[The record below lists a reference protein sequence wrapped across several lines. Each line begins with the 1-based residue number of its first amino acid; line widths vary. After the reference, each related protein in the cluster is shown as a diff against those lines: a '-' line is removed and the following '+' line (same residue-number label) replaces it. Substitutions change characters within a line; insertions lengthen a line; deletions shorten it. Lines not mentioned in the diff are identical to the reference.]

1 MNVPGQTFISVP
13 VFQNERDGTLVVTY
27 GSQVLIYTTH
37 DSGESWQQADNL
49 ALNAQVEPGSPPAVS
64 EDGRGNMLLAAPG
77 QSGLLSFSSNSKTV
91 ERLNAPSLPAGVVK
105 LSFVNGDLGW
115 AQVQNGNCD
124 SPANSQGKECRLDSY
139 LMLTRDGGRTWR
151 NVSPK

>member
-1 MNVPGQTFISVP
+1 M
-13 VFQNERDGTLVVTY
+13 VTY

-49 ALNAQVEPGSPPAVS
+49 ALSAQVEPGSPPAVS

-124 SPANSQGKECRLDSY
+124 SPADSQGKECRLDSY